1 MKKLNRKI
9 TNAESLEAVAHTNA
23 LKEKR
28 GITLVALVV
37 TIVVLLIL
45 AGVSLNLVLGNNG
58 IITKS
63 QDAKVMSRAG
73 SVDDEVGLWK
83 GNNWI
88 AKNSNG
94 SSESENDMLQRLID
108 KKLITTDDEI
118 DTTNKIIRI
127 KKKDGTVVKE
137 IPYGED
143 AKTLVEAFKNG
154 ELKVGDYINY
164 APTYTNTST
173 VNESIG
179 NGWRVAYINITSGIV
194 TLISE
199 GVPLEIDWFND
210 YNSSTQKINLN
221 YGEINNLFDNS
232 VADNID
238 IPTLEDFQLL
248 CNQAGYEITHT
259 EAGVG
264 SPNWT
269 NEAYLIDN
277 DSLGILD
284 VARRYIVN
292 TVGIDGYGDQSYFS
306 YFSYSSGFETGYKEG
321 YFGVRLVVDLK
332 SDLLYYGGT
341 GTQGDPYQIY

>member
-83 GNNWI
+83 GNNLI

-118 DTTNKIIRI
+118 DTTNKIIKI

-137 IPYGED
+137 ISYKD
-143 AKTLVEAFKNG
+143 VELIKFFIDSIEYKAEKG
-154 ELKVGDYINY
+154 MTWAEWC
-164 APTYTNTST
+164 
-173 VNESIG
+173 ES
-179 NGWRVAYINITSGIV
+179 
-194 TLISE
+194 E
-199 GVPLEIDWFND
+199 
-210 YNSSTQKINLN
+210 YNSL
-221 YGEINNLFDNS
+221 G
-232 VADNID
+232 V
-238 IPTLEDFQLL
+238 
-248 CNQAGYEITHT
+248 YEQ
-259 EAGVG
+259 
-264 SPNWT
+264 
-269 NEAYLIDN
+269 
-277 DSLGILD
+277 
-284 VARRYIVN
+284 
-292 TVGIDGYGDQSYFS
+292 YGDVFGEWGGYIATKD
-306 YFSYSSGFETGYKEG
+306 YSSGGHNGNYAVDPSDEIIAGFIYYCAPYAEYGWKSLTRRNGYEVPQIGDKVKTSTGWKEIIKMESYTG
-321 YFGVRLVVDLK
+321 LEDCYDFAITTKDGKIINNYYANDTLV
-332 SDLLYYGGT
+332 
-341 GTQGDPYQIY
+341 QGSY